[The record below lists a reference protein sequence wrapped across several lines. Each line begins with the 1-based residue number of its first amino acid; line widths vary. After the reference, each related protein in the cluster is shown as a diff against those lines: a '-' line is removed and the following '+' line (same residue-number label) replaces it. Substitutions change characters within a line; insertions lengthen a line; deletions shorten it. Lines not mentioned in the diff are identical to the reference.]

1 MEKEEWRKIE
11 GYDDYFIS
19 NLGNIKSLKFGKVK
33 FLKKA
38 ISSSGY
44 YFIKLFYNN
53 SFTRRT
59 IHQLVAVA
67 FLDHIPCGHKLVVD
81 HIDFNRLNNNI
92 NNLRI
97 VTSRENASRKNI
109 KSSSK
114 YVGVG
119 WHKSNNKWRS
129 KITINGKE
137 KFLGLYDNEIDA
149 SIAYQNELKNTLHNV
164 ALGGTLTIKKFTND

>member
-1 MEKEEWRKIE
+1 MEAVKRFLTKHSFSAGTSTPKKMGAFLFCNMKKEEWRKIE

-19 NLGNIKSLKFGKVK
+19 NLGNIKSLKVGKVK

-81 HIDFNRLNNNI
+81 HIDFNRLNNNV

-114 YVGVG
+114 YVGVS
-119 WHKSNNKWRS
+119 WHKSKNKWTRNYS
-129 KITINGKE
+129 
-137 KFLGLYDNEIDA
+137 
-149 SIAYQNELKNTLHNV
+149 
-164 ALGGTLTIKKFTND
+164 